1 MSKNSAYFKVHPKLA
16 ELLGETYRSVE
27 LAVKELID
35 NSYDAD
41 SENVKITV
49 PEAMEK
55 EPKVIISD
63 DGLGMTESEIRDEY
77 LNIANSRTS
86 RKGNKSIKKQ
96 RKVKGRKG
104 IGKFSGLMVAD
115 KMKVISYNN
124 GSEISFSI
132 NKSELQKSD
141 YDLENVP
148 IPIFVKDTNNNNGL
162 KVILSDLNPNFSY
175 PTADKL
181 KEILIRDFGRE
192 KDFNLYVN
200 DILVCHEDLIG
211 EHIIKEIKLDNGKI
225 ATLNYKILDKPIKNS
240 GLAIRVNN
248 KIIGSPIN
256 FLKNSEL
263 VPKRLHNRIYGELI
277 CDELEQDLTSDFGAV
292 ISNSKVF
299 KEIDTE
305 IKGILKETLT
315 NTYKTDMKLA
325 KARYQKKINS
335 EIAKLPEYKK
345 VYAEKAL
352 YNIIDKFYGE
362 SEDKINII
370 ISVMLSALEKDYYW
384 DIISDI
390 HSARDSDI
398 EDFADALSEFG
409 LIEIGIISSQA
420 INRLRFLDELFI
432 LINDSKTIEK
442 TIHKALEN
450 NTWVLGDNYNVIIS
464 DKTLK
469 SSIESIS
476 NKKYKG
482 DNALNRPDM
491 LLGRNLN
498 QELVLLEFKR
508 PSFTINRSTENQA
521 LEYRDEL
528 NTLYNNQFIDII
540 LLGGKV
546 DSKISSHNQRNDV
559 KYRTYTD
566 LIGKARARINWL
578 IHELKIE
585 QRSS

>member
-41 SENVKITV
+41 SENVKITI

-55 EPKVIISD
+55 DPKIIISD

-86 RKGNKSIKKQ
+86 RKGSKSLKKE

-104 IGKFSGLMVAD
+104 IGKFAGLMVAD
-115 KMKVISYNN
+115 IMTVNSYNN
-124 GSEISFSI
+124 GDELSFSI
-132 NKSELQKSD
+132 NKAELQKTN
-141 YDLENVP
+141 YDLEKVP
-148 IPIFVKDTNNNNGL
+148 LPITKNKTTRNNGL
-162 KVILSDLNPNFSY
+162 DVILSNLNPNFSY

-200 DILVCHEDLIG
+200 DEIICHEDLIG
-211 EHIIKEIKLDNGKI
+211 EHIIREIKLENGI
-225 ATLNYKILDKPIKNS
+225 TATLNYKILDKAIKNS

-248 KIIGSPIN
+248 KIIGSPVN
-256 FLKNSEL
+256 FLKNSEH

-277 CDELEQDLTSDFGAV
+277 CDELEKDLTSDFGAV

-299 KEIDTE
+299 KQIDTE
-305 IKGILKETLT
+305 IKDILKQTLT
-315 NTYKTDMKLA
+315 ETYKTDMKLA

-352 YNIIDKFYGE
+352 YKIIDKYYGE
-362 SEDKINII
+362 SEEKVNII

-384 DIISDI
+384 DIISDM
-390 HSARDSDI
+390 HAARDSDI

-409 LIEIGIISSQA
+409 LIEMGIISSQA

-432 LINDSKTIEK
+432 LINDPNTLEK

-450 NTWVLGDNYNVIIS
+450 NTWVLGDNYNVILS
-464 DKTLK
+464 DQTLK

-491 LLGRNLN
+491 LLGRKLN
-498 QELVLLEFKR
+498 QELVLIEFKR
-508 PSFTINRSTENQA
+508 PSFTINRTTESQA

-528 NTLYNNQFIDII
+528 NPIYNNQLIDII

-546 DSKISSHNQRNDV
+546 DPKISSQNQRSDV
-559 KYRTYTD
+559 KFCTYTD
-566 LIGKARARINWL
+566 IIGQARARINWL

-585 QRSS
+585 QSSR

>member
-41 SENVKITV
+41 SENVKIAI

-55 EPKVIISD
+55 DPKIIISD

-86 RKGNKSIKKQ
+86 RKGSKSLKKK

-104 IGKFSGLMVAD
+104 IGKFAGLMVAD
-115 KMKVISYNN
+115 IMTVISYNN
-124 GSEISFSI
+124 GDKLSFSI
-132 NKSELQKSD
+132 NKAELQKTN
-141 YDLENVP
+141 YDLEKVP
-148 IPIFVKDTNNNNGL
+148 LPITINKTTRNNGL
-162 KVILSDLNPNFSY
+162 EVILSNLNPNFSY
-175 PTADKL
+175 PTEDKL

-200 DILVCHEDLIG
+200 DEIICHEDLIG
-211 EHIIKEIKLDNGKI
+211 EHIIREIKLENGI
-225 ATLNYKILDKPIKNS
+225 TATLNYKILDKAIKNS

-248 KIIGSPIN
+248 KIIGSPVN
-256 FLKNSEL
+256 FLKNSEH

-277 CDELEQDLTSDFGAV
+277 CDELEKDLTSDFGAV

-299 KEIDTE
+299 KQIDTE
-305 IKGILKETLT
+305 IKDILKQTLT
-315 NTYKTDMKLA
+315 ETYKTDMKLA

-352 YNIIDKFYGE
+352 YKIIDKYYGE
-362 SEDKINII
+362 SEEKVNII

-384 DIISDI
+384 DIISDM
-390 HSARDSDI
+390 HAARDSDI

-432 LINDSKTIEK
+432 LINDPKTLEK

-450 NTWVLGDNYNVIIS
+450 NTWVLGDKYNVLIS

-469 SSIESIS
+469 SSIETIS

-498 QELVLLEFKR
+498 QELVLIEFKR
-508 PSFTINRSTENQA
+508 PSFTINRTTESQA

-528 NTLYNNQFIDII
+528 NPIYNNQLIDII

-546 DSKISSHNQRNDV
+546 DPKISSQNQRDDV

-566 LIGKARARINWL
+566 IIGKARARINWL
-578 IHELKIE
+578 IHELKLE
-585 QRSS
+585 QSSR